1 MAVKKETGKK
11 IPKDV
16 ASHDTAD
23 KNVKAKKTARPRP
36 AKTGTGTGA
45 TVKDSTGQKHADV
58 DHYRLAALVESSDDA
73 IIGKT
78 LDGIITSWNTGAEKI
93 YGYTAN
99 EVVGKTVSILAVLGE
114 HDEIPGILEKIRVGE
129 RIRHLETKR
138 RTKDGRIIDISLT
151 ISPIKDEA
159 GQILGAST
167 IAHDVT
173 ERKRVEKEAILARE
187 EWERT
192 FNAVPDL
199 ICILDS
205 HYTIQRVNAAMAAR
219 LGVTPEQAVGL
230 TCYRSVHG
238 TQSPPDFCPHARS
251 LNDHKEHSAEIYE
264 EKIGGNFLVSCTPLL
279 DSDGKLAGTVH
290 VARDITER
298 KKAENALRQLSDRLA
313 LATRAGGV
321 GIWDYDVVNNVLTW
335 DDQMF
340 ALYGI
345 TREQFGGAYE
355 AWQAGLHP
363 DDRARGDAEIQMAL
377 RGEKE
382 FNTEFCVL
390 WPDGSTHTIRALA
403 LVQRDA
409 ADKPLRM
416 IGTNWDITER
426 KAAEDVIRNK
436 EEQIRLLL
444 DSTAEAIYGIDMN
457 GNCTFCNASCLRL
470 LGYTHPRELL
480 GKNMHWQIHHH
491 RPDGSAFPVEECRI
505 FRAFRLG
512 EGTHVDDEVLW
523 RADGTSFPA
532 EYWSY
537 PQYRDGQVIGA
548 VVTFLDITE
557 RKAAEEIL
565 AHRTTLLTNLLDSI
579 PDIVFM
585 KNLNGVYLGC
595 NPRFAEFVGKTR
607 EEIVGHTDY
616 DLFFLAVADS
626 FREND
631 RITLAQGTPHH
642 NEEWIDYPDGHR
654 ELIDT
659 YKAPLRM
666 LDGTIIGLLG
676 ISRDITERKRN
687 EQAIF
692 EANKKLNMLNS
703 ITRHD
708 VLNQITGLGLMFA
721 VLTETLTDKN
731 TLDYIAKAQDATER
745 ITRQIEFTREY
756 QDIGVLAPQ
765 WQKVPDLILAS
776 KNMLAAC
783 PFEIQIDTGPLEIY
797 ADPLLNKVFYNL
809 MENAVRHGEKV
820 SRIRFFT
827 RDFDAGLILV
837 YEDNGVGIDEKV
849 KKNLF
854 KQGFG
859 KHTGFGLY
867 LMKEILAITG
877 ITIAETGNAGSGARF
892 EITVPKGEYRMVNP
906 AKE

>member
-1 MAVKKETGKK
+1 MADMAVKKETGKK
-11 IPKDV
+11 IPKNV

-45 TVKDSTGQKHADV
+45 TVKDSTGKKYVGV
-58 DHYRLAALVESSDDA
+58 DHYRLAALFEYSDDA

-78 LDGIITSWNTGAEKI
+78 LDGIITSWNRGAEKI
-93 YGYTAN
+93 YGYTAK
-99 EVVGKTVSILAVLGE
+99 EVVGKPVSLLAVPGE
-114 HDEIPGILEKIRVGE
+114 HDEIPGILEKIRAGE
-129 RIRHLETKR
+129 LIRHLETKR

-151 ISPIKDEA
+151 ISPIKDDA
-159 GQILGAST
+159 GRILGAST
-167 IAHDVT
+167 IAHDIT
-173 ERKRVEKEAILARE
+173 ERIRREKEAFLARE

-192 FNAVPDL
+192 FDAVPDL

-205 HYTIQRVNAAMAAR
+205 HHTIQRVNAAMAAR

-230 TCYRSVHG
+230 KCYQSVHG
-238 TQSPPDFCPHARS
+238 TQSPPDFCPHAWLLR
-251 LNDHKEHSAEIYE
+251 DHKGHSAEIYE
-264 EKIGGNFLVSCTPLL
+264 ERLGGNFLVSCTPLL
-279 DSDGKLAGTVH
+279 DRDGRVAGSVH

-298 KKAENALRQLSDRLA
+298 K
-313 LATRAGGV
+313 
-321 GIWDYDVVNNVLTW
+321 
-335 DDQMF
+335 
-340 ALYGI
+340 
-345 TREQFGGAYE
+345 
-355 AWQAGLHP
+355 
-363 DDRARGDAEIQMAL
+363 
-377 RGEKE
+377 
-382 FNTEFCVL
+382 
-390 WPDGSTHTIRALA
+390 
-403 LVQRDA
+403 
-409 ADKPLRM
+409 
-416 IGTNWDITER
+416 
-426 KAAEDVIRNK
+426 AAEEAIRNR
-436 EEQIRLLL
+436 EEQIHLLL

-491 RPDGSAFPVEECRI
+491 RPDGSAFSVEECRI
-505 FRAFRLG
+505 FHAFRLG
-512 EGTHVDDEVLW
+512 EGTHVNDEVLW

-579 PDIVFM
+579 PDLVFM
-585 KNLNGVYLGC
+585 KDLNGVYLGC
-595 NPRFAEFVGKTR
+595 NPRFAEFVGRTR
-607 EEIVGHTDY
+607 EEIAGHTDY
-616 DLFFLAVADS
+616 DLFSRAVADP

-642 NEEWIDYPDGHR
+642 NEEWIDYPDGRR

-708 VLNQITGLGLMFA
+708 VLNQITGIGLMFA
-721 VLTETLTDKN
+721 VLMETLTDKN
-731 TLDYIAKAQDATER
+731 ALDLMARAQDATER

-765 WQKVPDLILAS
+765 WQKVPDLILSS
-776 KNMLAAC
+776 KNLLAAC
-783 PFEIQIDTGPLEIY
+783 PFEIQVDTGPLEIY

-809 MENAVRHGEKV
+809 LENAVRHGEKV
-820 SRIRFFT
+820 SRIHFFT
-827 RDFDAGLILV
+827 RDSDAGLVLV

-854 KQGFG
+854 RQGFG

-867 LMKEILAITG
+867 LMKEILAISG
-877 ITIAETGNAGSGARF
+877 ITITETGTAGSGARF
-892 EITVPKGEYRMVNP
+892 EITVPKGMYRCIEVNP
-906 AKE
+906 KS